1 MPEMSFAAAIDRA
14 LETAMAGDERIV
26 VLGEDV
32 TMLRRNLFVRF
43 GPRRVR
49 QTPISEAAFLGAG
62 VGAAMAGLRPVV
74 EIMLVDFI
82 AVAYDALLNE
92 ATKVRAFSGGKWN
105 VPLVVRAACGGGY
118 GDGGQHEQCLWGTLA
133 GMPGIAVVAPS
144 NPADAAG
151 LMLSALSC
159 DDPVVYL
166 EHKLLSDYWLDYLG
180 GASRGTVSF
189 DVPEAG
195 AFGEVED
202 PPRPVP
208 LGRARLVREGGD
220 ITMVSLGVGLHRCLE
235 AASRLSQRGVE
246 AEVIDLRSVW
256 PLDRELI
263 ADSARRT
270 GRVLVADEDYLRFG
284 LSGEIAAVLAEAGVR
299 ADFARVCTEDVVPF
313 ARHLEDEALP
323 NVRRI
328 LEAALS
334 LASR

>member
-1 MPEMSFAAAIDRA
+1 
-14 LETAMAGDERIV
+14 
-26 VLGEDV
+26 
-32 TMLRRNLFVRF
+32 
-43 GPRRVR
+43 
-49 QTPISEAAFLGAG
+49 
-62 VGAAMAGLRPVV
+62 
-74 EIMLVDFI
+74 
-82 AVAYDALLNE
+82 
-92 ATKVRAFSGGKWN
+92 
-105 VPLVVRAACGGGY
+105 
-118 GDGGQHEQCLWGTLA
+118 
-133 GMPGIAVVAPS
+133 
-144 NPADAAG
+144 
-151 LMLSALSC
+151 
-159 DDPVVYL
+159 
-166 EHKLLSDYWLDYLG
+166 
-180 GASRGTVSF
+180 
-189 DVPEAG
+189 
-195 AFGEVED
+195 
-202 PPRPVP
+202 
-208 LGRARLVREGGD
+208 LVREGGD

-299 ADFARVCTEDVVPF
+299 ADFTRVCTEDVVPF